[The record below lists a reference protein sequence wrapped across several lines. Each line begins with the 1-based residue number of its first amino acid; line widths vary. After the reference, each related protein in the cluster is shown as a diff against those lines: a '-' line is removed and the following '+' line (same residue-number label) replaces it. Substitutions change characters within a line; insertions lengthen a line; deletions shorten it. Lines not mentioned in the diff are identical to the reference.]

1 MKIEVIVL
9 IILHCIA
16 SYIYVK
22 VAEKCKWFEIGE
34 NINESESKY

>member
-1 MKIEVIVL
+1 MKTEVILL

-22 VAEKCKWFEIGE
+22 LAEKYKWF
-34 NINESESKY
+34 NV